1 MTMHEGHRQRVR
13 ERFRLEGLD
22 NFAPHEVLEL
32 LLFYARTRG
41 DVNPLAHRLLET
53 FGSLKGVL
61 EAPVDQLCSVDGVG
75 QETATLLSLMVPVF
89 RRYALCLCEEKTS
102 LRNFNDAEEYCRAL
116 LTGMRKERF
125 YMVCLSAQMRV
136 LGHRLVSEGTL
147 TEVPAYPRLIV
158 ETALNH
164 NAHGV
169 VLCHNHPAGN
179 AAPSMTDID
188 LTHSL
193 DKVLASLG
201 IMLLDHVVVGDNGA
215 YSMVKHGDYRC
226 SIMAEG
232 KQAFN
237 YCNTLDGDWV

>member
-1 MTMHEGHRQRVR
+1 MTMHEGHRQRLR

-32 LLFYARTRG
+32 ILFYARARG
-41 DVNPLAHRLLET
+41 DVNPLAHRLLDT

-61 EAPVDQLCSVDGVG
+61 EAPVDQLCAVEGVG

-89 RRYALCLCEEKTS
+89 RRYALCLCEEKTTLGHFS
-102 LRNFNDAEEYCRAL
+102 EAEEYCRAL

-125 YMVCLSAQMRV
+125 YIISLSAQMRV

-164 NAHGV
+164 NAHSV
-169 VLCHNHPAGN
+169 VLCHNHPAGE
-179 AAPSMTDID
+179 AVPSRTDID
-188 LTHSL
+188 VTYSL

-201 IMLLDHVVVGDNGA
+201 IMLLDHVVVGDGET
-215 YSMVKHGDYRC
+215 YSMVRHGDYRC
-226 SIMAEG
+226 SLLPDS
-232 KQAFN
+232 KYAFN
-237 YCNTLDGDWV
+237 YCDALDGDWA

>member
-1 MTMHEGHRQRVR
+1 MTMHEGHRQRMR

-32 LLFYARTRG
+32 ILFYARARG
-41 DVNPLAHRLLET
+41 DVNPLAHRLLDT

-61 EAPVDQLCSVDGVG
+61 EATVDQLCAVDGVG

-89 RRYALCLCEEKTS
+89 RRYALCLCEEKTTLS
-102 LRNFNDAEEYCRAL
+102 HFSDAEEYCRAL

-125 YMVCLSAQMRV
+125 YIISLSAQMRV

-164 NAHGV
+164 NAHSV
-169 VLCHNHPAGN
+169 VLCHNHPAGE
-179 AAPSMTDID
+179 ALPSRTDID
-188 LTHSL
+188 VTYSL
-193 DKVLASLG
+193 DKMLASLG
-201 IMLLDHVVVGDNGA
+201 IMLLEHVVVGDGGT
-215 YSMVKHGDYRC
+215 YSMVRHGDYRC
-226 SIMAEG
+226 SILPDS
-232 KQAFN
+232 KCAFN
-237 YCNTLDGDWV
+237 YCDALDGDWA